1 MHISRYL
8 FTSHSKH
15 SFGPGERQPSY
26 GTIGY
31 HQLTCQ
37 KSASPSTLQEQT
49 LLYRRSFHL
58 ICLNLRI
65 KRTVFKIVKIQIHV
79 SVSRPLARRKEY
91 LSSID
96 AQIGHESEQKSP
108 AVFLRC
114 ERHSR
119 LLHFVKSTGG
129 QDGCTDVPA
138 PCVSICG

>member
-79 SVSRPLARRKEY
+79 PVSRPLARRKEH

-96 AQIGHESEQKSP
+96 ARIRHESEQKSP

-114 ERHSR
+114 KRHSR
-119 LLHFVKSTGG
+119 LLDFVKSASR
-129 QDGCTDVPA
+129 QNRCTNIPA
-138 PCVSICG
+138 RRISTS